1 MGPRSWDRGERPSIA
16 GVGDTAG
23 QLQWGR
29 GLGTA
34 ESIALIRIAL
44 TWHALQWGRGLGTA
58 ERARHRRSKISQ
70 RRSFNGAAV
79 LGPRRGGGAHRC
91 SLLENTASMGPRSW
105 DRGEPRA
112 TRTALPVSQLQWGR
126 GLGTAERGE
135 RAPLRTVI
143 AQLEWG
149 RGLGTAESSL
159 PHGHDCTERMAS
171 MGPRSWDRG
180 EHGPRLGAVG
190 HALASMGPRSWDRG
204 EVTARHCATLRE
216 RGFNGA
222 AVLGPRR
229 ASKGT

>member
-1 MGPRSWDRGERPSIA
+1 MLQWGRGLGTAERLAPGSATAGAAALSWGRGLGSAEGPSSCSKAPSGHELQWGRGLWTAESAHRGWPDDRRSDASMGPRSWDRGERPSIA

-70 RRSFNGAAV
+70 RRSFNRAAV
-79 LGPRRGGGAHRC
+79 LGPRRGAGAHPC

-112 TRTALPVSQLQWGR
+112 T
-126 GLGTAERGE
+126 
-135 RAPLRTVI
+135 
-143 AQLEWG
+143 
-149 RGLGTAESSL
+149 
-159 PHGHDCTERMAS
+159 
-171 MGPRSWDRG
+171 
-180 EHGPRLGAVG
+180 
-190 HALASMGPRSWDRG
+190 
-204 EVTARHCATLRE
+204 
-216 RGFNGA
+216 
-222 AVLGPRR
+222 
-229 ASKGT
+229 